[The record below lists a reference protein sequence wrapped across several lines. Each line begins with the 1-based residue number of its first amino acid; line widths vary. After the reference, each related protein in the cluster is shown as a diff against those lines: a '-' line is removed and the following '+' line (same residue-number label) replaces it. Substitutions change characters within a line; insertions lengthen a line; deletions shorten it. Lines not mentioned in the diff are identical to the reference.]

1 MTSEWTNLVSALA
14 AVFSATTAA
23 TAIFFTYRS
32 ERRSREVTKAQV
44 YLTLR
49 QNFIDIYRELGDL
62 EGGADPEAQ
71 LRLARQAYWHHAFNE
86 WYVSRLAPRELGDL
100 WPSFFRA
107 ANASGFRHPALR
119 ETFDRMSANPDV
131 GFGSYAKDFIEEVRQ
146 GSGPQTGSRPA
157 VRVTGQ
163 RTDGRRNEDD
173 GHDRPVV

>member
-1 MTSEWTNLVSALA
+1 MTSEWSNLVSALA

-23 TAIFFTYRS
+23 TAIVFTYRS

-49 QNFIDIYRELGDL
+49 QTFIDIYRELGDL

-119 ETFDRMSANPDV
+119 DTFDRMAADPDV
-131 GFGSYAKDFIEEVRQ
+131 GFGSYAKDFITEVRQ
-146 GSGPQTGSRPA
+146 GSDPRIASRSA
-157 VRVTGQ
+157 VQVTGQ
-163 RTDGRRNEDD
+163 QTDGQGDEDD
-173 GHDRPVV
+173 HVRKPAL